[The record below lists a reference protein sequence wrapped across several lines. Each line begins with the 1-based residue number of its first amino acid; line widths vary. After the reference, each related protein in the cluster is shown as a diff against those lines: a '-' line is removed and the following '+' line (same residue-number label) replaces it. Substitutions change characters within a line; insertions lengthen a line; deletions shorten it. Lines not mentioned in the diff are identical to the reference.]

1 MSTNFSMAIGMLYVM
16 NFLVFSSEYDSMR
29 AQFVLIILI
38 GLINSDRKKML
49 ATEAFSFSNKRNF

>member
-1 MSTNFSMAIGMLYVM
+1 MAIGMLYVM